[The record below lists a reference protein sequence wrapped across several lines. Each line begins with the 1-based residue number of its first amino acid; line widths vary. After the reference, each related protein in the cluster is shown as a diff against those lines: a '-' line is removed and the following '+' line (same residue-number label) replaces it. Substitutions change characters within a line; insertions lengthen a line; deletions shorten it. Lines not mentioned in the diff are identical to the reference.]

1 MIGSVLIA
9 NRGEIARRVIKTARR
24 LGVRTIA
31 VYSEADAGAPHVLEA
46 DQAVLIGPAPAR
58 ESYLVQ
64 AKILQAAQE
73 TGAEAIHPGY
83 GFLSENAEFAQ
94 AVIAQG
100 LAWVGPPPSSIR
112 AMGLKDAAKKL
123 MAEAGVPVTPGY
135 LGEDQSPERLQA
147 EAGLIG
153 YPVLIKAVAGGGGK
167 GMRKVE
173 AAEGFAAALA
183 SCRREAASSFG
194 DDKVLLEKYVTRP
207 RHIEVQVFADAHGNA
222 VHLYERDCSLQRRH
236 QKVIEEA
243 PAPGMDAATRAA
255 ITGAAVRAAKA
266 VGYQGAGTIEFIADG
281 SEGLRPDRIWFM
293 EMNTRL
299 QVEHPVT
306 EAVTGQ
312 DLVEWQL
319 RIASGEPLPLSQEQI
334 SLTGWA
340 MEARL
345 YAENPQTGFLPSTGP
360 LTHFHLPTGIRVD
373 SAVEQGGEVT
383 PFYDPMIA
391 KLIAHAPTRAA
402 AAAKLAR
409 ACAQVEIWPV
419 KANAGFLARCLT
431 EPDFIAGV
439 IDTGFIERKLDALIA
454 PPAPSEAVIAAAASA
469 LATRYDDGDV
479 WSSAE
484 PLAGFRLNRLQPACV
499 RLALGGKILEQP
511 APRGDLEADVL
522 DAGDE
527 VILFEAGEALAFHE
541 PRADA
546 SGPKAAAGDGIIRS
560 PMPGKIVSVAVI
572 AGQTVSKGQALVT
585 VEAMKMEHALVAPF
599 DGVVAE
605 LKAAPGD
612 QVSEGAVLARL

>member
-1 MIGSVLIA
+1 
-9 NRGEIARRVIKTARR
+9 
-24 LGVRTIA
+24 
-31 VYSEADAGAPHVLEA
+31 
-46 DQAVLIGPAPAR
+46 
-58 ESYLVQ
+58 
-64 AKILQAAQE
+64 
-73 TGAEAIHPGY
+73 
-83 GFLSENAEFAQ
+83 
-94 AVIAQG
+94 
-100 LAWVGPPPSSIR
+100 
-112 AMGLKDAAKKL
+112 
-123 MAEAGVPVTPGY
+123 
-135 LGEDQSPERLQA
+135 
-147 EAGLIG
+147 
-153 YPVLIKAVAGGGGK
+153 
-167 GMRKVE
+167 
-173 AAEGFAAALA
+173 
-183 SCRREAASSFG
+183 
-194 DDKVLLEKYVTRP
+194 
-207 RHIEVQVFADAHGNA
+207 
-222 VHLYERDCSLQRRH
+222 
-236 QKVIEEA
+236 
-243 PAPGMDAATRAA
+243 
-255 ITGAAVRAAKA
+255 
-266 VGYQGAGTIEFIADG
+266 
-281 SEGLRPDRIWFM
+281 
-293 EMNTRL
+293 
-299 QVEHPVT
+299 
-306 EAVTGQ
+306 
-312 DLVEWQL
+312 
-319 RIASGEPLPLSQEQI
+319 
-334 SLTGWA
+334 
-340 MEARL
+340 
-345 YAENPQTGFLPSTGP
+345 
-360 LTHFHLPTGIRVD
+360 
-373 SAVEQGGEVT
+373 VEQGGEVT

-402 AAAKLAR
+402 AATKLAR
-409 ACAQVEIWPV
+409 ACAKVEIWPV
-419 KANAGFLARCLT
+419 KANAGFLARCLA

-585 VEAMKMEHALVAPF
+585 VEAMKMEHALGAPF

-612 QVSEGAVLARL
+612 QVSEGAVLARLEALG